1 MWSQG
6 LDSVILMVPSNL
18 EYSVVL
24 RPLDGG
30 SQAGRCPERA
40 VREDTWKAV
49 QGQLQEGNRP
59 AVISGRTR
67 RAVAAAAPPQ
77 NVGVGLLLVVTEGFF
92 LLGSFSSFHCLLP
105 PIVPPWVGC
114 VSPATHSLRMQWG
127 FGTGLDSS
135 HGPDGHGGFCPRDS
149 GQKLRRKKKKKRE
162 KKERKAFAFA
172 KRKQSQS
179 VTARTRLPCEQ
190 GSVSGCQAQSSVCSS
205 S

>member
-1 MWSQG
+1 VWSQG

-77 NVGVGLLLVVTEGFF
+77 NVGVGLLLVVTEGF
-92 LLGSFSSFHCLLP
+92 SFSVPSVLSIAFSLPLSPPGLDVCPLP
-105 PIVPPWVGC
+105 PTHCGC
-114 VSPATHSLRMQWG
+114 NGALAQGWTAATAP
-127 FGTGLDSS
+127 TDT
-135 HGPDGHGGFCPRDS
+135 
-149 GQKLRRKKKKKRE
+149 
-162 KKERKAFAFA
+162 
-172 KRKQSQS
+172 
-179 VTARTRLPCEQ
+179 V
-190 GSVSGCQAQSSVCSS
+190 GSVQGIPGKN
-205 S
+205 